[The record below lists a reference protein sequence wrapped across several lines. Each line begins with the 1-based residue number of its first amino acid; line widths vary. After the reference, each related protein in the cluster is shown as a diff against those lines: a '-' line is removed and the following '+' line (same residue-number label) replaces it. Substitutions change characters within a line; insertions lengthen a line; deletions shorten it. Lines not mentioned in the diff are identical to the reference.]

1 MIDSARRIV
10 GGRRVS
16 VTSATMPVQLRYFA
30 LLREQRGVEA
40 EVRATGART
49 ARELYGELAAE
60 YGFTLP
66 VERVGVAVNDAFA
79 SWDLP
84 LAANDLVV
92 FIPPVAGG

>member
-1 MIDSARRIV
+1 MT
-10 GGRRVS
+10 G
-16 VTSATMPVQLRYFA
+16 ATRPIQLRYFA
-30 LLREQRGVEA
+30 LLREQRGVQA
-40 EVRATGART
+40 EVRVTGART
-49 ARELYGELAAE
+49 ARELYGEIASQ